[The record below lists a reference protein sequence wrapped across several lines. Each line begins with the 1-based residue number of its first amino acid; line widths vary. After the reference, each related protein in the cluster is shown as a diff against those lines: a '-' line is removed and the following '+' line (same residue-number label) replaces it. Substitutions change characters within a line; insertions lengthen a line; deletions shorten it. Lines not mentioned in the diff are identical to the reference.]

1 MAATPG
7 HAPRFRYQV
16 LGHGVDGCLGSR
28 VLASCSHHAHR
39 PIGKVDQWSFPR
51 PSHELNYHVGF
62 LKTARSQVEGS
73 GHKVNGSLGS
83 LHLAEPWK
91 RGLGHSPA
99 SSQDYGVSVVPIT
112 GWGNPRFSSI
122 CIRTLL
128 VQVIVPVTLSKD
140 S

>member
-1 MAATPG
+1 MFRDAEVHGGYTWPRSQIPG
-7 HAPRFRYQV
+7 QG

-62 LKTARSQVEGS
+62 LETARSQAEGS
-73 GHKVNGSLGS
+73 GHKVHGSLGS

-99 SSQDYGVSVVPIT
+99 SSQDYTACLWYPSLGGGT
-112 GWGNPRFSSI
+112 HGLG
-122 CIRTLL
+122 
-128 VQVIVPVTLSKD
+128 
-140 S
+140 